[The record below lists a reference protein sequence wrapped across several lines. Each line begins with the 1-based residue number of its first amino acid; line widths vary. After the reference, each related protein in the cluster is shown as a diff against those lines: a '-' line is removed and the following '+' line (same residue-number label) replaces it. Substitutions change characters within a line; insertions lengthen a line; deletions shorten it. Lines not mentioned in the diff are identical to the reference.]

1 MAVEPSRFGPE
12 FHCVT
17 VSRDVFEVRSHYVN
31 LRPVGGGSYGI
42 VCSAEDTVRFP
53 NTRRNGAPADCVSTS
68 AAERPQG
75 SHQKDHGGVR

>member
-1 MAVEPSRFGPE
+1 MAVEPSRFGPD

-42 VCSAEDTVRFP
+42 VCSAEDTVRP
-53 NTRRNGAPADCVSTS
+53 TDASMYAPAAALLTRRTYACS
-68 AAERPQG
+68 
-75 SHQKDHGGVR
+75 

>member
-1 MAVEPSRFGPE
+1 MAIEPSRYGPD

-42 VCSAEDTVRFP
+42 VCSAEDTV
-53 NTRRNGAPADCVSTS
+53 SIH
-68 AAERPQG
+68 
-75 SHQKDHGGVR
+75 HQPSQRHLSLLH